1 MMKTIIVGD
10 ITPDLAVLG
19 NQFNATFVDKTNIAQ
34 SICGSGNYYLS
45 LGDVGFDNLISL
57 LDTASHIIIQQK
69 SLWSSYELQSTT
81 TYICRSY
88 NHRVP
93 VDGIDFYNNMFSY
106 ADRYNK
112 PDRPTLWTFGGST
125 AVGVG
130 LLNPET
136 ETFSYHLGKLLN
148 VNIINT
154 SKGGGGLRRSLE
166 ILSHCEIQQGDYVV
180 LDPTSKERMR
190 VYENGEI
197 RDTHLSKRDKFTVL
211 SVTDDQLFYDFISMT
226 DTFLKI
232 CFLSG
237 ANTVFYSNQSQTKQ
251 VFDITNH
258 FSRYPC
264 WSLKASQLINSPIDF
279 GTDHNHPGAETHSK
293 LAKILY
299 QHLINENSYIR

>member
-10 ITPDLAVLG
+10 ITPDLSVLG
-19 NQFNATFVDKTNIAQ
+19 NQFNATFVDRTNIAQ
-34 SICGSGNYYLS
+34 SICGSGNYYIS
-45 LGDVGFDNLISL
+45 LGDVGYESLISL

-112 PDRPTLWTFGGST
+112 PGVPTLWTFGGST
-125 AVGVG
+125 VLGVG
-130 LLNPET
+130 LSNPES

-148 VNIINT
+148 LNVINT
-154 SKGGGGLRRSLE
+154 SKGGAGLRRSLE

-180 LDPTSKERMR
+180 LDPTSQGRMR
-190 VYENGEI
+190 IYENGEI
-197 RDTHLSKRDKFTVL
+197 KDTHLSRRDKFTVL

-232 CFLSG
+232 CSLSG
-237 ANTVFYSNQSQTKQ
+237 ANTVFYSNMHQTKYS
-251 VFDITNH
+251 FEIENH
-258 FSRYPC
+258 FSRYSS
-264 WSLKASQLINSPIDF
+264 WSLKASHLINSPLDL
-279 GTDHNHPGAETHSK
+279 GTDQGHPGAKTHYE
-293 LAKILY
+293 LAQILY
-299 QHLINENSYIR
+299 QHLTNENSYIR